1 MKSLIL
7 AATLAAAFTANVS
20 QAADTAK
27 YQIEFN
33 ATWTSDSHPLDY
45 PSNAHFSGLIG
56 ATHGKSYTLFKDGGK
71 ATAGLE
77 MLSEK
82 GAHSPLDSEIKAAV
96 ASGKAGALFESGPL
110 FSFPGKISA
119 TFTIDAEHPY
129 VSAVAMV
136 APSPDWF
143 TGVSK
148 VSLRKDGN
156 WVERATYTLFA
167 WDAGTDSGTTYQ
179 SPDAD
184 TMPRQ
189 SIRMNAA
196 PQFKGEDGLKPV
208 GTVTFT
214 RIKRTASTAFRR
226 HR

>member
-7 AATLAAAFTANVS
+7 AATLAAAFSANLA

-27 YQIEFN
+27 YQVQFN

-45 PSNAHFSGLIG
+45 PSSAHFSGLIG
-56 ATHGKSYTLFKDGGK
+56 ATHGKAYTLFKDGGK

-82 GAHSPLDSEIKAAV
+82 GAHSPLDAEIKSAID
-96 ASGKAGALFESGPL
+96 SGKAGALFESSPL
-110 FSFPGKISA
+110 FTFPGKISS
-119 TFTIDAEHPY
+119 TFTADAAHPY
-129 VSAVAMV
+129 VSAVAMI

-148 VSLRKDGN
+148 VSLRKDGR

-167 WDAGTDSGTTYQ
+167 WDAGTDNGASYE

-184 TMPRQ
+184 SMPRQ
-189 SIRMNAA
+189 SVRMNAA
-196 PQFKGEDGLKPV
+196 PQFKTESGLKPV

-214 RIKRTASTAFRR
+214 RIKSTARATFKRYR
-226 HR
+226 